1 MSKTS
6 SPRLVADNEAIASL
20 RDVKSST
27 QKAHLVLELIRGK
40 PVERALNDLTFCR
53 KKLAPITKKLLLSAI
68 ANAEN
73 NHQLNV
79 DNLVVAHAYADKGAY
94 LKRWMQRAKGR
105 AAPILKH
112 RCHITI
118 VLAEKAPEVKAPKPA
133 AKAADAKAAPKA
145 AAKAAAKEAA
155 PAAESTTTAETTTE
169 KTEA

>member
-1 MSKTS
+1 MSKSVT
-6 SPRLVADNEAIASL
+6 PRKAAATEAVASL
-20 RDVKSST
+20 RDIKSST

-73 NHQLNV
+73 NHSLNV
-79 DNLVVAHAYADKGAY
+79 DNLVVAQAFADKGAY

-105 AAPILKH
+105 AAPVLKH

-118 VLAEKAPEVKAPKPA
+118 IVAEKAPEVKAAPAPSAKKAPARAEAPKA
-133 AKAADAKAAPKA
+133 EVKA
-145 AAKAAAKEAA
+145 AAKAEA
-155 PAAESTTTAETTTE
+155 PAETTETATE

>member
-1 MSKTS
+1 M
-6 SPRLVADNEAIASL
+6 
-20 RDVKSST
+20 
-27 QKAHLVLELIRGK
+27 LELIRGK
-40 PVERALNDLTFCR
+40 SVEKALNDLTFCR

-79 DNLVVAHAYADKGAY
+79 DNLVVARAYADKGAY

-105 AAPILKH
+105 AAPVLKH

-118 VLAEKAPEVKAPKPA
+118 VVAEKAPEAKP
-133 AKAADAKAAPKA
+133 APKA
-145 AAKAAAKEAA
+145 AAAKKAPAKAAVKAEA
-155 PAAESTTTAETTTE
+155 PATTETATE

>member
-1 MSKTS
+1 MSKS
-6 SPRLVADNEAIASL
+6 STPRQLPNNEAVASL

-40 PVERALNDLTFCR
+40 SVEKALNELTFCR

-79 DNLVVAHAYADKGAY
+79 DNLVVARAYADKGAY
-94 LKRWMQRAKGR
+94 MKRWMQRAKGR
-105 AAPILKH
+105 AAPVLKH
-112 RCHITI
+112 RCHLTI
-118 VLAEKAPEVKAPKPA
+118 VVAEKAPEVKAA
-133 AKAADAKAAPKA
+133 APAPKA
-145 AAKAAAKEAA
+145 AAKPAKAAAKAEA
-155 PAAESTTTAETTTE
+155 PATTETATE

>member
-1 MSKTS
+1 MSKPVT
-6 SPRLVADNEAIASL
+6 PRQVANNEAIASL
-20 RDVKSST
+20 TDIKSST

-40 PVERALNDLTFCR
+40 SVEKALNDLTFCR

-79 DNLVVAHAYADKGAY
+79 DNLVVARAYADKGAY

-105 AAPILKH
+105 AAPVLKH

-118 VLAEKAPEVKAPKPA
+118 VVAEKAPEAKP
-133 AKAADAKAAPKA
+133 APKA
-145 AAKAAAKEAA
+145 AAAKKTPVRTESKAAVKAEA
-155 PAAESTTTAETTTE
+155 PATTETATE

>member
-1 MSKTS
+1 MSKS
-6 SPRLVADNEAIASL
+6 STPRALAANQAQASL
-20 RDVKSST
+20 RDIKSST

-40 PVERALNDLTFCR
+40 RVDRALNDLTFCR

-105 AAPILKH
+105 AAPVLKH

-118 VLAEKAPEVKAPKPA
+118 VLAEKAPEVKAAPA
-133 AKAADAKAAPKA
+133 AKAKKTAPARAEAPKA
-145 AAKAAAKEAA
+145 EAAAEV
-155 PAAESTTTAETTTE
+155 TTE

>member
-1 MSKTS
+1 MSKS
-6 SPRLVADNEAIASL
+6 STPRQLPTNEALASL
-20 RDVKSST
+20 RDIKSST

-40 PVERALNDLTFCR
+40 SVEKALNDLTFCR

-79 DNLVVAHAYADKGAY
+79 DNLVVARAYADKGAY

-105 AAPILKH
+105 AAPVLKH

-118 VLAEKAPEVKAPKPA
+118 VVAEKAPEAKP
-133 AKAADAKAAPKA
+133 APKA
-145 AAKAAAKEAA
+145 AAPKAPAKAAVKAEA
-155 PAAESTTTAETTTE
+155 PATTETATE

>member
-1 MSKTS
+1 MSKSVT
-6 SPRLVADNEAIASL
+6 PRQLPNNEAVASL
-20 RDVKSST
+20 RDIKSST

-40 PVERALNDLTFCR
+40 SVEKALNDLTFCR

-79 DNLVVAHAYADKGAY
+79 DNLVVARAYADKGAY

-105 AAPILKH
+105 AAPVLKH

-118 VLAEKAPEVKAPKPA
+118 VVAEKAPEAKP
-133 AKAADAKAAPKA
+133 APKA
-145 AAKAAAKEAA
+145 AKAPVRAEAPKAAKAPKAEAA
-155 PAAESTTTAETTTE
+155 TEVTTE

>member
-1 MSKTS
+1 MSKS
-6 SPRLVADNEAIASL
+6 STPRQLPNNEAVASL
-20 RDVKSST
+20 SDVKSST

-40 PVERALNDLTFCR
+40 SVEKALNDLTFCR

-79 DNLVVAHAYADKGAY
+79 DNLVVARAYADKGAY

-105 AAPILKH
+105 AAPVLKH

-118 VLAEKAPEVKAPKPA
+118 VVAEKAPEAKP
-133 AKAADAKAAPKA
+133 APKA
-145 AAKAAAKEAA
+145 AAAKKTPARAESKAAVKAEA
-155 PAAESTTTAETTTE
+155 PATTETATE

>member
-1 MSKTS
+1 MSKPVT
-6 SPRLVADNEAIASL
+6 PRALPSNEAIASL
-20 RDVKSST
+20 SDVKSST

-40 PVERALNDLTFCR
+40 SVEKALNDLTFCR

-79 DNLVVAHAYADKGAY
+79 DNLVVARAFADKGSY
-94 LKRWMQRAKGR
+94 QKRWMQRAKGR

-112 RCHITI
+112 RCHLTI
-118 VLAEKAPEVKAPKPA
+118 VVAEKAPEAKPE
-133 AKAADAKAAPKA
+133 KAAAP
-145 AAKAAAKEAA
+145 AKAAAKPAKAPAKTEAA
-155 PAAESTTTAETTTE
+155 ATTETATE

>member
-6 SPRLVADNEAIASL
+6 SPRLVAANEAIASL

-27 QKAHLVLELIRGK
+27 MKAALVLDMIRGK
-40 PVERALNDLTFCR
+40 SVESALNELTFCR

-79 DNLVVAHAYADKGAY
+79 DNLVVARAYADKGAY
-94 LKRWMQRAKGR
+94 MKRWMQRAKGR

-112 RCHITI
+112 RCHLTI
-118 VLAEKAPEVKAPKPA
+118 VVAEKAPV
-133 AKAADAKAAPKA
+133 AKAAPAPKKAKKEAAPKA
-145 AAKAAAKEAA
+145 AAKKEA
-155 PAAESTTTAETTTE
+155 PAATETATE
-169 KTEA
+169 QTEA

>member
-1 MSKTS
+1 MSKS
-6 SPRLVADNEAIASL
+6 SAPRLVAANEAIASL

-27 QKAHLVLELIRGK
+27 MKAALVLDLIRGK
-40 PVERALNDLTFCR
+40 SVERALNDLTFCR

-79 DNLVVAHAYADKGAY
+79 DNLVVSRAFADKGAY
-94 LKRWMQRAKGR
+94 QKRWMQRAKGR

-112 RCHITI
+112 RCHLTI
-118 VLAEKAPEVKAPKPA
+118 VVAEKAPEAKPA
-133 AKAADAKAAPKA
+133 AKPAAAKKTAAPKAAPKA
-145 AAKAAAKEAA
+145 AEAA
-155 PAAESTTTAETTTE
+155 EQTE

>member
-1 MSKTS
+1 MSKPVT
-6 SPRLVADNEAIASL
+6 PRQLANTEAVASL
-20 RDVKSST
+20 RDIKSST

-40 PVERALNDLTFCR
+40 SVDKALNDLTFCR

-79 DNLVVAHAYADKGAY
+79 DNLVVARAFADKGAY
-94 LKRWMQRAKGR
+94 IKRFMTRAKGR
-105 AAPILKH
+105 PAQILKH

-118 VLAEKAPEVKAPKPA
+118 VVAEKAPEVKAAPAPKA
-133 AKAADAKAAPKA
+133 AKAAKAPARTEAPA
-145 AAKAAAKEAA
+145 AAA
-155 PAAESTTTAETTTE
+155 PATEVTTE

>member
-1 MSKTS
+1 MSKS
-6 SPRLVADNEAIASL
+6 SAPRLVADHEAIASL

-27 QKAHLVLELIRGK
+27 MKAQLVLELIRGK
-40 PVERALNDLTFCR
+40 SVERALNDLTFCR

-79 DNLVVAHAYADKGAY
+79 DNLVVARAFADKGAY
-94 LKRWMQRAKGR
+94 QKRWMQRAKGR

-112 RCHITI
+112 RCHLTI
-118 VLAEKAPEVKAPKPA
+118 VVAEKAPEAKPVAKKAE
-133 AKAADAKAAPKA
+133 APKA
-145 AAKAAAKEAA
+145 AAKKVAAPKAA
-155 PAAESTTTAETTTE
+155 PATETETATE

>member
-1 MSKTS
+1 MSKSAT
-6 SPRLVADNEAIASL
+6 PRSVANNEALASL
-20 RDVKSST
+20 RDIKSST

-40 PVERALNDLTFCR
+40 SVEKALNDLTFCR

-79 DNLVVAHAYADKGAY
+79 DNLVVARAYADKGAY

-105 AAPILKH
+105 AAPVLKH

-118 VLAEKAPEVKAPKPA
+118 VVAEKAPEAKP
-133 AKAADAKAAPKA
+133 APKA
-145 AAKAAAKEAA
+145 AAAKKAPAKAAVKAEA
-155 PAAESTTTAETTTE
+155 PATTETATE

>member
-1 MSKTS
+1 MSKPVT
-6 SPRLVADNEAIASL
+6 PRALPSNEAVASL
-20 RDVKSST
+20 SDVKSST

-40 PVERALNDLTFCR
+40 SVEKALNDLTFCR

-79 DNLVVAHAYADKGAY
+79 DNLVVARAFADKGSY
-94 LKRWMQRAKGR
+94 QKRWMQRAKGR

-112 RCHITI
+112 RCHLTI
-118 VLAEKAPEVKAPKPA
+118 VVAEKAPEVKAAP
-133 AKAADAKAAPKA
+133 APKA
-145 AAKAAAKEAA
+145 AAKPAKAAAKAEA
-155 PAAESTTTAETTTE
+155 PATTETATE